1 MLVMRALQTI
11 SLLLALLTSSTCT
24 GQEGRQERDPRRQ
37 QMPFRTVFS
46 IRGVELSAE
55 QQGKVD
61 KIRKTRTPMLLDYQQ
76 QLNRVYSDKQ
86 RKDRQQAFRKAQNDG
101 KNAQEVRGTA
111 DAAANLTS
119 EQKKQLAS
127 IRKDRADLVS
137 KIQTELRA
145 LLTEKQRVATARPRN
160 RNNQPAGTV
169 LPTYADLKYGPYGRN
184 VMDVW
189 LAKSEKPTP
198 VSVSI
203 HGGGF
208 RGGNKGNS
216 RTTRRSDSIQMTGA
230 ATQKTVT
237 KDGSSKSL

>member
-1 MLVMRALQTI
+1 MLVMRALQTV

-46 IRGVELSAE
+46 IRGVEFSAE

-160 RNNQPAGTV
+160 RNDQPASTV

-198 VSVSI
+198 VSI

-208 RGGNKGNS
+208 RGGNKS
-216 RTTRRSDSIQMTGA
+216 IARTTRRSDSIQMTGA